1 MIQIIL
7 HILKVYAN
15 ELFFLSK
22 LLDKLNFLY
31 HLDIATNNCEWPW
44 IVFLGKQ
51 SWEALCKMF
60 IKTNHLGLW

>member
-31 HLDIATNNCEWPW
+31 HLDIATNNCE
-44 IVFLGKQ
+44 
-51 SWEALCKMF
+51 
-60 IKTNHLGLW
+60 